1 MYGSRVDLTF
11 DTDRKES
18 ETAETS
24 AIMRHIES
32 LRTGSMPSDQPAW
45 LQMYVY
51 RVCMYVCICM
61 YVSILGFLPCLC
73 NSGTS
78 LENSQ
83 MDNWWPCW
91 CTATRCS
98 CRTATRSPASS
109 KKMLPGGK
117 SALALCVFFFL
128 VKALISYHMYA
139 H

>member
-51 RVCMYVCICM
+51 RVCMYVCMQVFLDFCRA
-61 YVSILGFLPCLC
+61 YVTQERVWRTPRWTIGGLASVLLRDARAELRLAHRPCRRKC
-73 NSGTS
+73 CQV
-78 LENSQ
+78 ENQ
-83 MDNWWPCW
+83 RWH
-91 CTATRCS
+91 
-98 CRTATRSPASS
+98 
-109 KKMLPGGK
+109 
-117 SALALCVFFFL
+117 CVCFFP
-128 VKALISYHMYA
+128 
-139 H
+139 